1 MELLPLPRRGDCVK
15 KKFTPRP
22 GFTVSAHRL
31 ALDPNAT
38 VVGRLHSHAGAARA
52 AYNWAVRYVTAVWG
66 QRRAEASY
74 GIPEDELTAWRSW
87 SLPSLR
93 KAFNEAKRADPR
105 FAGWWEENS
114 KEAYNTGLANASAAF
129 DNYAQSKNG
138 KRKGAKVG
146 IPRFK
151 SKRKARPACRFTTGT
166 IRIEADGRHVTLP
179 RIGTVRLHEDV
190 SGLRARVDTG
200 RMRILSATVRL
211 DRGRWFVAFQVEEQQ
226 PLVKVARPDAA
237 VGIDL
242 GIKTLAV
249 LADSDGK
256 VTEEPNP
263 RHLDQAQKQLRRAS
277 RVVSRRRGPDRRTGR
292 RPSRRWEKANRVR
305 NKVHHRVANLREDT
319 LHKLT
324 TRLTA
329 EYGTIVVEDLNVAG
343 MGRNRRL
350 SRRVADAAFGEIRRQ
365 LTYKTR
371 RYGTRLMVADRWF
384 PSSKTC
390 SRCGAVKAKLP
401 LSVRVFECDTCGL
414 VLDRDENAGHNL
426 LALATTHNTRSI
438 RLTGTGVAGDLDP
451 TAVGSKPRG
460 ADRKTRATRPRPTA
474 CAGRAGGTIPSPRAG
489 TETGDRQQDT
499 RTQLA
504 LW

>member
-1 MELLPLPRRGDCVK
+1 MELFLVPQREVCV
-15 KKFTPRP
+15 KKFTPQP
-22 GFTVSAHRL
+22 GFTASAYRL

-38 VVGRLHSHAGAARA
+38 VVARLHSHAGAARA
-52 AYNWAVRYVTAVWG
+52 AYNWAVAHVTAVWG
-66 QRRAEASY
+66 QRTAEASY
-74 GIPEDELTAWRSW
+74 GIPEDELTPWRSW
-87 SLPSLR
+87 SLPALR
-93 KAFNEAKRADPR
+93 KAFNEAKRSDPR

-129 DNYAQSKNG
+129 DNYAKSRSG
-138 KRKGAKVG
+138 KRKGARVG
-146 IPRFK
+146 VPRLK
-151 SKRKARPACRFTTGT
+151 SKRKARRSCRFTTGT

-179 RIGTVRLHEDV
+179 RIGTIRLHEHRPD
-190 SGLRARVDTG
+190 LRARIDEG
-200 RMRILSATVRL
+200 ELRILSATVRL
-211 DRGRWFVAFQVEEQQ
+211 DRGRWFVAFQVEEKQ

-249 LADSDGK
+249 LADSDGT
-256 VTEEPNP
+256 VTSEPNP
-263 RHLDQAQKQLRRAS
+263 RHLDQAQKLLRRAS
-277 RVVSRRRGPDRRTGR
+277 RVVSRRRGPDRRTR
-292 RPSRRWEKANRVR
+292 RKPSRRWEKANRVR

-324 TRLTA
+324 TRLTR

-371 RYGTRLMVADRWF
+371 RHGTRLVVADRWF

-390 SRCGAVKAKLP
+390 SRCGVVKAKLP
-401 LSVRVFECDTCGL
+401 LSVRVFECDACGL
-414 VLDRDENAGHNL
+414 VLDRDANAGHNL
-426 LALATTHNTRSI
+426 LALTTRTSRTLRS
-438 RLTGTGVAGDLDP
+438 TGTGVAGDLDP
-451 TAVGSKPRG
+451 TVVVGSKPRG
-460 ADRKTRATRPRPTA
+460 ADRKTRTTRPRQLA
-474 CAGRAGGTIPSPRAG
+474 RAGRAGGTIPSPRAG

-499 RTQLA
+499 RMQLA

>member
-1 MELLPLPRRGDCVK
+1 M
-15 KKFTPRP
+15 KKFTPQQ
-22 GFTVSAHRL
+22 GFAVSAYRL

-52 AYNWAVRYVTAVWG
+52 AYNWAVAHVTAVWW
-66 QRRAEASY
+66 QRKAEQSY
-74 GIPEDELTAWRSW
+74 GISEDELTPWRSW

-93 KAFNEAKRADPR
+93 KAFNEGKRTDPR

-114 KEAYNTGLANASAAF
+114 KEAYSTGLANASAAF
-129 DNYAQSKNG
+129 DNYAKSKSG
-138 KRKGAKVG
+138 KRKGARVG
-146 IPRFK
+146 VPRFK
-151 SKRKARPACRFTTGT
+151 RKRRARLTCRFTTGT

-179 RIGTVRLHEDV
+179 RIGTVRLHERRPD
-190 SGLRARVDTG
+190 LRARIDAGT
-200 RMRILSATVRL
+200 MRILSATVRL
-211 DRGRWFVAFQVEEQQ
+211 DRGRWFASFQVEEKQ

-249 LADSDGK
+249 LADSDGT
-256 VTEEPNP
+256 VTKEPNL
-263 RHLDQAQKQLRRAS
+263 RHLDRAQKQLRRAS
-277 RVVSRRRGPDRRTGR
+277 RVVSRRRGPDRRTGQQ
-292 RPSRRWEKANRVR
+292 PSRRWEKANRFR

-324 TRLTA
+324 TRLA
-329 EYGTIVVEDLNVAG
+329 REYGTIVVEDLNVAG

-350 SRRVADAAFGEIRRQ
+350 SRRIADAAFGEIRRQ

-371 RYGTRLMVADRWF
+371 RHGTRLVVADRWF

-401 LSVRVFECDTCGL
+401 LSVRVFECDNCGL

-426 LALATTHNTRSI
+426 VALATRTSTTSN
-438 RLTGTGVAGDLDP
+438 TGTGVAGDLDP
-451 TAVGSKPRG
+451 AVVVGSKPRG
-460 ADRKTRATRPRPTA
+460 ADRKTRITRPRRKAGT
-474 CAGRAGGTIPSPRAG
+474 GRAGGTIPGPRAG

-499 RTQLA
+499 KMQLA